1 MRLAAPAVVGSVV
14 VLTGGLL
21 LLAPSPALAF
31 MPMIAAAFIYGVW
44 KMPLRYSVFALLF
57 ATLTVDI
64 PSDIPAAGYWK
75 SPLYPIGSF
84 LFENLKIP
92 GLHVS
97 PVEVLIVL
105 MVCVVISRMVV
116 DRASNESLF
125 TGVNVL
131 DFSLVGMLATIW
143 ALEFWGLARGGDFRQ
158 SLWQMRELLWLPVL
172 AGLFCYSLRDPRDYV
187 SLGRLVTVAA
197 CIKVGIGLYFLL
209 AIARPQGI
217 VPPHVTS
224 HHDTVL
230 FVATIAMVVSAW
242 AHRPTL
248 GRFALGSV
256 IVGWIFLGLVI
267 NNRRIA
273 FVSLFGSLLVLY
285 FLLRGP
291 LKRGIT
297 RIGLLLTPVF
307 GLYLAAGANRPYG
320 IFSPAARIMSVIRQK
335 DSSSSM
341 REIEDYNLVATL
353 RGNALFGTGWGH
365 EYNEVSKAIDI
376 SDSFGQYRYIAHN
389 SVLWLI
395 SIGGYVGFTLMW
407 LPFVA
412 AIFLATRSYRF
423 ARTSDERSA
432 ASVALAVILS
442 FMVQAWGDMGMQ
454 GWSVAF
460 LAAAAIATSGKL
472 ALATGA
478 WPERTRLISWV
489 PAMRRAA

>member
-1 MRLAAPAVVGSVV
+1 MKLGAPAIVASTV

-21 LLAPSPALAF
+21 LFAPSPAFAF
-31 MPMIAAAFIYGVW
+31 VPMIAAGFIYALW
-44 KMPLRYSVFALLF
+44 KMPMRYSVFSLLF
-57 ATLTVDI
+57 TTLTVDI

-75 SPLYPIGSF
+75 SPLYPIGSL

-105 MVCVVISRMVV
+105 MVCVIIGRMLV
-116 DRASNESLF
+116 DRASADSPF

-131 DFSLVGMLATIW
+131 DYSLVGMLATIW
-143 ALEFWGLARGGDFRQ
+143 VLEFWGLSHGGDFRQ
-158 SLWQMRELLWLPVL
+158 SLWQMRELLWLPVV
-172 AGLFCYSLRDPRDYV
+172 AGLFCYSLREPKDYQK
-187 SLGRLVTVAA
+187 LGRLIMVAA
-197 CIKVGIGLYFLL
+197 CVKVAIGLYFLL

-230 FVATIAMVVSAW
+230 FVTTIVMVISAW
-242 AHRPTL
+242 VHRPTL
-248 GRFALGSV
+248 DRFVLGSV
-256 IVGWIFLGLVI
+256 VVGWIFLGLVI
-267 NNRRIA
+267 NNRRLA

-297 RIGLLLTPVF
+297 RIALLLTPVF
-307 GLYLAAGANRPYG
+307 ALYLAAGANRAYG
-320 IFSPAARIMSVIRQK
+320 IFSPAAKIMSVIRQK
-335 DSSSSM
+335 DASSSM
-341 REIEDYNLVATL
+341 REIEDYNLIATL
-353 RGNALFGTGWGH
+353 RGHALFGTGWGH

-376 SDSFGQYRYIAHN
+376 SGSFGQYRYIAHN

-395 SIGGYVGFTLMW
+395 SIGGYFGFTLMW
-407 LPFVA
+407 LPFVT

-423 ARTSDERSA
+423 ARTSDERIA
-432 ASVALAVILS
+432 ASVALAAILS
-442 FMVQAWGDMGMQ
+442 FLLQAWGDMGMQ
-454 GWSVAF
+454 GWTVAF
-460 LAAAAIATSGKL
+460 LGAAAIATSGKL

-478 WPERTRLISWV
+478 WPERTRLISWA
-489 PAMRRAA
+489 PAVRRAA